1 MMMIELLSI
10 TSEEK
15 KLLSSNEISSN
26 EITKRTVQ
34 QTF

>member
-10 TSEEK
+10 TREGK

>member
-26 EITKRTVQ
+26 EITMRTVQ